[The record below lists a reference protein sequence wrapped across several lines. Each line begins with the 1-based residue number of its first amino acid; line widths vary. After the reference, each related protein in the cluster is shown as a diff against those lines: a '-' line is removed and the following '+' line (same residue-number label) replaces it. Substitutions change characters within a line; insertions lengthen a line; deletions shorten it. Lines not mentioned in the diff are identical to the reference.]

1 MVERKTY
8 QRQISADYA
17 TPSIGVVR
25 ERYTTQV
32 TSLAD
37 SLSGFVDK
45 ATREQVRLQSLADRQ
60 EAITSATNAG
70 IQSNVFGITVEGV
83 DGLGNVENV
92 KAAIPPQLRK
102 PVNEASLAYNRAM
115 LAKFHT
121 EAEIN
126 MTSTLSLI
134 AARSGNNLELFEKN
148 AATYW
153 ESLKKQS
160 VKAPGLEVF
169 GDYRAKDSPLHSTF
183 IRLHTKARAGI
194 INANTQVKTQ
204 ELQFDIQERLKSM
217 YANPEQRDSEAY
229 SNLEKEAL
237 ALGVAPKAI
246 EELKDKIIVEE
257 YTTNIYEEWEG
268 KDLTAQQKSLT
279 NLRKNYVQI
288 ARELGVDPAI
298 LHKSIVDINASLTS
312 SKNEITIRIKKLR
325 GEIGRN
331 LSSLITSVEKT
342 VAGTATDASLTK
354 LGGIRNDA
362 TDLRIRLD
370 KEIEKL
376 DNGEGGDPVELA
388 NLTAQQVKVTQLLK
402 NIHKQIGFERKE
414 YTEAMTETLL
424 AASIVIKAETEMT
437 EALREEARNKL
448 KIIQETLKVSKD
460 NPNIDRLLLMQRLS
474 TASTH
479 FLAYLNRFK
488 TPSASDIER
497 LQGKGQWGSGSRDQ
511 RLMTTVYERHS
522 EFLPEGVEGG
532 IEDDDLESLSLSGT
546 TNPALNGSA
555 YQPHHIARLTMKYK
569 ALPSVL
575 IVHAQEVAKN
585 LNAKEA
591 TSQNVEHM
599 SAVIGSMKRAGIVG
613 TKADGTLNYNTLTKL
628 GMPVEL
634 LEQIE
639 IYDRLK
645 LSSIVDG
652 QYDPE
657 VALQKFNA
665 YKETTEA
672 EISKGLPEGETI
684 DKAVETTFTKYL
696 DIDAGD
702 DFSQI
707 PPHHRARVRRLIV
720 DGIGA
725 TNRYEGGIAHA
736 VGILRNEYGT
746 SEFNRDYGAG
756 KTEKKTFARRPLEQV
771 IDSYLGSDKREE
783 GITAAKNYLKEIN
796 PKWELGKTHFLQF
809 DSLSNNYFV
818 IADRVVG
825 SDQVLVGGQTVE
837 VDASSSP
844 IKVNLFQVLSK
855 ERSKLTQE
863 KKEELKILLEE
874 RSKRITNPNRRGR
887 LPKNLIQA
895 RPGEAP

>member
-8 QRQISADYA
+8 QRQVSADYA

-25 ERYTTQV
+25 ERYTTQA

-37 SLSGFVDK
+37 SLSGFVDV
-45 ATREQVRLQSLADRQ
+45 ATKEQLRLQSLEDRQ

-83 DGLGNVENV
+83 DGLGNIETV
-92 KAAIPPQLRK
+92 KAAIPPKLRK

-115 LAKFHT
+115 LAKFYT
-121 EAEIN
+121 EAENN
-126 MTSTLSLI
+126 MASTLSLI
-134 AARSGNNLELFEKN
+134 VARSGTNLELFEKN

-160 VKAPGLEVF
+160 VTAPGLEVF
-169 GDYRAKDSPLHSTF
+169 GDYRAKDSPLHSAF
-183 IRLHTKARAGI
+183 IKLHTNARAKI
-194 INANTQVKTQ
+194 IDANTQVKTQ

-217 YANPEQRDSEAY
+217 YGNPEQRDSEAY
-229 SNLEKEAL
+229 NNLQKEAL
-237 ALGVAPKAI
+237 ALGVAPRAI
-246 EELKDKIIVEE
+246 EQLEDKIIVEE
-257 YTTNIYEEWEG
+257 YTTKIYREWEG
-268 KDLTAQQKSLT
+268 KEVQAQQKSLT
-279 NLRKNYVQI
+279 NLRQNYVQI
-288 ARELGVDPAI
+288 ARELGVEPAI

-312 SKNEITIRIKKLR
+312 SKSEITIRTKKLR
-325 GEIGRN
+325 GEIGAN
-331 LSSLITSVEKT
+331 LSSLASSFEET

-362 TDLRIRLD
+362 TNLRIRLD
-370 KEIEKL
+370 KKIEKL
-376 DNGEGGDPVELA
+376 RNGEGGDPVELA
-388 NLTAQQVKVTQLLK
+388 ALTRQHLQVTNLLK
-402 NIHKQIGFERKE
+402 NIHTQIGSERTE

-437 EALREEARNKL
+437 EALREEARDKL
-448 KIIQETLKVSKD
+448 KIIQETLKGSKD
-460 NPNIDRLLLMQRLS
+460 NPNIDRLRLMQRLS
-474 TASTH
+474 TASNNFIS
-479 FLAYLNRFK
+479 FLGRFK
-488 TPSASDIER
+488 TLSASDTER
-497 LQGKGQWGSGSRDQ
+497 LQGKGKWGSGSRDQ
-511 RLMTTVYERHS
+511 RLMTTVYESHS
-522 EFLPEGVEGG
+522 EFLPKGVEGG
-532 IEDDDLESLSLSGT
+532 IEDDDLESLT
-546 TNPALNGSA
+546 TNPALAGSA

-672 EISKGLPEGETI
+672 EISRGLPEGQTI
-684 DKAVETTFTKYL
+684 NKAVETTFTKYL

-702 DFSQI
+702 DFSQV

-720 DGIGA
+720 DGIAA
-725 TNRYEGGIAHA
+725 TNSYESGIADA

-746 SEFNRDYGAG
+746 SEFNRDFGAG

-818 IADRVVG
+818 IADQVVG

-863 KKEELKILLEE
+863 KKKELQKLLEE

-895 RPGEAP
+895 RPGEGL